1 MMERE
6 TYCLEALGISD
17 MSVAWITPSR
27 PLSKDDHDWSCAGL
41 RRTPCHFTL
50 PCQAEVL
57 QRENSRIPL
66 SFNFCH
72 KPSSSSA
79 DEREREGQ
87 QLLLGLL
94 SHLVARLSSSIQV
107 TAREQERE
115 RARAVKAGKYGLT
128 TQSLRST
135 LYLYCLQQCLFIELS

>member
-1 MMERE
+1 MMGRE

-27 PLSKDDHDWSCAGL
+27 PLSKDDHDWNCAGL
-41 RRTPCHFTL
+41 GLTPCHFTL
-50 PCQAEVL
+50 PCQAEVS
-57 QRENSRIPL
+57 QRENSRLPL

-107 TAREQERE
+107 TARWRERE
-115 RARAVKAGKYGLT
+115 SKSSKSGQIRIDDAEPAVNPL
-128 TQSLRST
+128 SLLPST
-135 LYLYCLQQCLFIELS
+135 MPFH

>member
-27 PLSKDDHDWSCAGL
+27 PLSKDDHDWNCAGL
-41 RRTPCHFTL
+41 GLTPCHFIL
-50 PCQAEVL
+50 PCQAEML
-57 QRENSRIPL
+57 QRENSRLPL

-94 SHLVARLSSSIQV
+94 SHLVARSSIQV
-107 TAREQERE
+107 TARERE
-115 RARAVKAGKYGLT
+115 SSKSGQIRIDDAEPAVNPL
-128 TQSLRST
+128 SLLPST
-135 LYLYCLQQCLFIELS
+135 MPFH